1 MPNLVGIGLSQVPT
15 NSMLGG
21 LAYQDPEHASI
32 KDLDLK
38 NLSQINSEIA
48 DTAVDVFVYDTRKD
62 SDGGAWRKRTQNTS
76 WYNET
81 LGTGI
86 RGTRKEFPAV
96 AVIVATS
103 SKVTIYD
110 GDDPDLPM
118 WMVFNKVS
126 TSPYGFL
133 SYTPSAIYMLN
144 GILMFVGYTASK
156 IYFIQDFASI
166 YFDTGYYQWLYP
178 EIVNRNASSNAGGST
193 PLISSSISI
202 ISTSTNDVAMTV
214 LPNAPVD
221 SATGLPVPT
230 IAVATAGG
238 TSVIKD
244 DGRVVD
250 IVGSTAST
258 YKGINKI
265 HFTPDNKLAF
275 SAQQSGSHTGY
286 YRYLIA
292 NIPNS
297 DLSENYWQN
306 FSVDELID
314 YAYSNYSSSIP
325 ALFAN
330 NGVSG
335 TINAVSKS
343 NSDKDNAIGG
353 GQSLTLLSRSESQ
366 STDMGCYITS
376 DYNTGWMHG
385 DIKGAFLSDTD
396 ATNVTGSN
404 LIDNGDFSSALDTNV
419 WINYNSTSNVAT
431 YSIVSGE
438 LKVIENNTN
447 DYGIVSQHLTGLTV
461 GKQYGISVDSRAT
474 TATARW
480 FIGNSQGSA
489 GIVSVQDTTSSTFV
503 RKSAVWTAVSTDA
516 YVNLAAVGAAG
527 ATAYFDN
534 ITVKEVEPDRS
545 VNNNGLQVF
554 GTITKSAVATGA
566 ELVGYSSSSN
576 TSYLEQPYNSA
587 LDYGTG
593 DMYYSMWVYANSSD
607 SFSGSTYLFERSS
620 VSDTNNRRIEAR
632 MTTSTRLEI
641 YSNGLTLDN
650 NVYVP
655 ANAWYKLDILRRS
668 GEAIVYINGEYRSS
682 TTGAAATN
690 SLTDTSAKLVIG
702 NRAYFATRQYG
713 FPSNSKIALF
723 RTGASAPSAE
733 QIKKIYEDEK
743 ILFQENAKATLY
755 GSSDAVTALAFDDTT
770 ELLHVG
776 TSAGRSEFQGLR
788 RINNT
793 TDAVT
798 TAISASNG
806 FVAEQ

>member
-1 MPNLVGIGLSQVPT
+1 MPNLVGTGLNQVPT

-81 LGTGI
+81 LGTAT

-96 AVIVATS
+96 AVIVAETT
-103 SKVTIYD
+103 KVTIYD

-118 WMVFNKVS
+118 WMVFNVS
-126 TSPYGFL
+126 NTTWFKLYSSGSQCSCVTALNATLCAGGNGAGIRLAVVDFIKDNQYLTEAG
-133 SYTPSAIYMLN
+133 YTYYQTN
-144 GILMFVGYTASK
+144 GIVTRNDTTTHSNDGGSK
-156 IYFIQDFASI
+156 S
-166 YFDTGYYQWLYP
+166 
-178 EIVNRNASSNAGGST
+178 IVNNVV
-193 PLISSSISI
+193 
-202 ISTSTNDVAMTV
+202 NDVAMTV
-214 LPNAPVD
+214 LPNAPID
-221 SATGLPVPT
+221 DTTGLPVPT

-238 TSVIKD
+238 LSVIKD

-250 IVGSTAST
+250 IVGSTSST

-286 YRYLIA
+286 FRYLIA

-297 DLSENYWQN
+297 DLSKNYWQN

-314 YAYSNYSSSIP
+314 YAYSNYASSIP

-396 ATNVTGSN
+396 TTNAVGGNLVTNGTFGSDSDWEKSGGWVISGGSASMPSTSTYKPLYQYNLGMVAGKKYVATVNV
-404 LIDNGDFSSALDTNV
+404 SALSGSVKFGTT
-419 WINYNSTSNVAT
+419 NSTGGGIQNT
-431 YSIVSGE
+431 E
-438 LKVIENNTN
+438 LLITGTGAFSYTFIAEA
-447 DYGIVSQHLTGLTV
+447 DQDGIGMARNAQPS
-461 GKQYGISVDSRAT
+461 SVT
-474 TATARW
+474 
-480 FIGNSQGSA
+480 I
-489 GIVSVQDTTSSTFV
+489 
-503 RKSAVWTAVSTDA
+503 
-516 YVNLAAVGAAG
+516 
-527 ATAYFDN
+527 DN
-534 ITVKEVEPDRS
+534 ITVALAEEDRS
-545 VNNNGLQVF
+545 VNNNPLQVF
-554 GTITKSAVATGA
+554 GTVTKSAVATGA
-566 ELVGYSSSSN
+566 DLVAYHGINASN
-576 TSYLEQPYNSA
+576 YLKQPYNSD
-587 LDYGTG
+587 LDFGTG
-593 DMYYSMWVYANSSD
+593 DFSILVWVLKNTLSS
-607 SFSGSTYLFERSS
+607 
-620 VSDTNNRRIEAR
+620 NH
-632 MTTSTRLEI
+632 
-641 YSNGLTLDN
+641 
-650 NVYVP
+650 YVM
-655 ANAWYKLDILRRS
+655 D
-668 GEAIVYINGEYRSS
+668 RSS
-682 TTGAAATN
+682 TPFSSSGRSYFIINTSGYHRFRLAGGNEVTGNVRAMQTGVYNQVGFVRRNGQMEFYLNGDLVQTVVGSNASASFN
-690 SLTDTSAKLVIG
+690 SGGSQQEMVID
-702 NRAYFATRQYG
+702 RYW
-713 FPSNSKIALF
+713 NSFSQDYTFDRMTLF
-723 RTGASAPSAE
+723 RISGSAPSAE
-733 QIKKIYEDEK
+733 QVKKMYEDEK
-743 ILFQENAKATLY
+743 CLFHENAKATLY
-755 GSSDAVTALAFDDTT
+755 GSSDAVTALSFDDTT
-770 ELLHVG
+770 NLLHVG

-793 TDAVT
+793 TTAVT

-806 FVAEQ
+806 LVAEQ

>member
-21 LAYQDPEHASI
+21 MAYQDPEHASI
-32 KDLDLK
+32 KNLDLK

-81 LGTGI
+81 LNTLT
-86 RGTRKEFPAV
+86 RGSRKEFPAV
-96 AVIVATS
+96 AVLVLEGT
-103 SKVTIYD
+103 KLTIYD

-118 WMVFNKVS
+118 WMVFNSS
-126 TSPYGFL
+126 TDIGSLFGRGL
-133 SYTPSAIYMLN
+133 SIRTSIFMLN
-144 GILMFVGYTASK
+144 GEFCV
-156 IYFIQDFASI
+156 
-166 YFDTGYYQWLYP
+166 
-178 EIVNRNASSNAGGST
+178 GGSFSGAHYEALVQINIIKET
-193 PLISSSISI
+193 TLHTDNSARVVFNGNISERNTINPFYTDT
-202 ISTSTNDVAMTV
+202 STSSLVNIVSVNDVAMTV

-286 YRYLIA
+286 FRYLIA

-297 DLSENYWQN
+297 DLSKNYWQN

-396 ATNVTGSN
+396 TANVTGSELITNGTFGSNVNNWNSTLATVSHQTNRMRVTNTATNGWAYQEFSVTTGKTYVATVNMTSLGTASN
-404 LIDNGDFSSALDTNV
+404 LIWRIGTASNPDSGSHDASLNT
-419 WINYNSTSNVAT
+419 NSTGVHTLTFTASQSTLYFIVRVNG
-431 YSIVSGE
+431 VSGKYLE
-438 LKVIENNTN
+438 V
-447 DYGIVSQHLTGLTV
+447 DD
-461 GKQYGISVDSRAT
+461 ISVR
-474 TATARW
+474 
-480 FIGNSQGSA
+480 
-489 GIVSVQDTTSSTFV
+489 
-503 RKSAVWTAVSTDA
+503 
-516 YVNLAAVGAAG
+516 LA
-527 ATAYFDN
+527 
-534 ITVKEVEPDRS
+534 EEDRS
-545 VNNNGLQVF
+545 VNAKGLQVF
-554 GTITKSAVATGA
+554 GTVTKSAVATGA
-566 ELVGYSSSSN
+566 ELVAYSGFSASN
-576 TSYLEQPYNSA
+576 YLEQPNNT
-587 LDYGTG
+587 DYSFGTG
-593 DMYYSMWVYANSSD
+593 DFYVMTWVYPLGTSAQYDFMLELNDASTSNRFYLLRNPNGRLYVPWNID
-607 SFSGSTYLFERSS
+607 VTGSELPLNKWSCVVAQRKSGTG
-620 VSDTNNRRIEAR
+620 
-632 MTTSTRLEI
+632 EI
-641 YSNGLTLDN
+641 YVNGEFILS
-650 NVYVP
+650 
-655 ANAWYKLDILRRS
+655 NAWTSSNNLTQTGGTYIGVYPTGGSSIQYPLDGKLSLMRI
-668 GEAIVYINGEYRSS
+668 GAGAISR
-682 TTGAAATN
+682 
-690 SLTDTSAKLVIG
+690 
-702 NRAYFATRQYG
+702 
-713 FPSNSKIALF
+713 
-723 RTGASAPSAE
+723 E
-733 QIKKIYEDEK
+733 QVKKMYEDEK
-743 ILFQENAKATLY
+743 CLFHENAKATLY
-755 GSSDAVTALAFDDTT
+755 GSSDAVTALAYDDSNNVF
-770 ELLHVG
+770 HVG
-776 TSAGRSEFQGLR
+776 TSSGRSEFQGLR

-793 TDAVT
+793 TTAVT

-806 FVAEQ
+806 LVAEQ